1 MTWTFSVAFNY
12 LSERLRA
19 SHWKGLGNI
28 STTYLA
34 TSFISSP
41 SVFVGC
47 RPQLRSKL
55 FRACTDI
62 LKPLRVCAVIT
73 GCLRCF
79 EVAFSQKTHVYCLYG
94 TLILHFLLS
103 FCSAGECD
111 HVHPCLQSSEGYK
124 ILFYP
129 LWLPYFCVS
138 RWLTVDKSPGAHWDR
153 LSLHIVRAHQRVLI
167 VT

>member
-103 FCSAGECD
+103 FCSAGEC
-111 HVHPCLQSSEGYK
+111 
-124 ILFYP
+124 
-129 LWLPYFCVS
+129 

-153 LSLHIVRAHQRVLI
+153 LSLHIVRAPHIVLI